1 MILLQGNNIA
11 RTFGAD
17 ILFENIN
24 FTIQDNSR
32 VSLVGRNGAG
42 KSTLLKIIAGV
53 ESASRG
59 EVSKTKNLSM
69 SYLAQEQAFTSDL
82 TIYDEMLSVFKEQIA
97 QEKALRQME
106 AEMGELSGDALD
118 SLMTRYDA
126 STESFRQNK
135 GFTYES
141 DIKNVL
147 NGFKFDQS
155 F

>member
-69 SYLAQEQAFTSDL
+69 SYLAQEQALARRFQQRL
-82 TIYDEMLSVFKEQIA
+82 IGEQ
-97 QEKALRQME
+97 QQRSRL
-106 AEMGELSGDALD
+106 
-118 SLMTRYDA
+118 
-126 STESFRQNK
+126 
-135 GFTYES
+135 
-141 DIKNVL
+141 
-147 NGFKFDQS
+147 QS
-155 F
+155 NQPHHGS